1 MSSLSKK
8 ASIHI
13 VTVFIISVIITL
25 LLATVLIYSRYY
37 RQKRFLIA
45 SYTEKADMVKNE
57 IQFEL
62 SSIVSDLRTLSQIN
76 SFTEYL
82 DTGSSNLKLEISQI
96 FEVFSKEKKAYDQI
110 RFINS
115 KGKEIIRINYN
126 KGNPAAVNKENLQ
139 DKSSRYYFK
148 ETFNLDAGS
157 VYFSPFDLNIEHGE
171 IEQPLKPMIRVGIP
185 VFNAAGEKKG
195 ILLVNYLGS
204 SLLNTLS
211 SIKPAEYSDIYLLN
225 PEGYWLYSHD
235 SAKNWAF
242 MYPELKDISFAKQYS
257 EEWKT
262 IRMQSSGIVYGKD
275 NVFIFTTISPFNT
288 PSIQA
293 HYFWKTVIHFP
304 DKAFS
309 ALFVNVFKFFSVYI
323 AGIFIITFILVFL
336 INEVVNERRKT
347 QKEITASLAEKE
359 LLLREIHHRVKN
371 SLSLVASFIGM
382 YRSSHPEA
390 ENDYFFD
397 ALEQKIDAISLVH
410 SYLYQSADIKNVD
423 TKSYFTILLQ
433 NMTDNL
439 AASDQKIELAITG
452 DSFFL
457 EAGKIIPLGLILSEL
472 AINSLKH
479 AFPGNRN
486 GTIKVE
492 VKREDN
498 GYKITY
504 SDTGAGLPAD
514 FSLQGNTSLGIV
526 IITSLIDQ
534 LNGSITVNRGPET
547 MFIMNIPE

>member
-13 VTVFIISVIITL
+13 VTVFIVSAIITL
-25 LLATVLIYSRYY
+25 FLSSVIIYSRYH
-37 RQKRFLIA
+37 RQKKFLIA
-45 SYTEKADMVKNE
+45 SYTEKADRVKNE

-62 SSIVSDLRTLSQIN
+62 GSIVSDLRTLSQIK
-76 SFTEYL
+76 SFTQYL
-82 DTGSSNLKLEISQI
+82 DTGSGNLKLEISQI
-96 FEVFSKEKKAYDQI
+96 FKVFSKEKKTYDQI

-115 KGKEIIRINYN
+115 KGLEIIRINYN
-126 KGNPAAVNKENLQ
+126 NGKPAAVNQENLQ
-139 DKSSRYYFK
+139 DKSNRYYFR
-148 ETFNLDAGS
+148 ETFNLDAGD

-204 SLLNTLS
+204 AVLKILS
-211 SIKPAEYSDIYLLN
+211 SIEPADNSDIYLLN

-242 MYPELKDISFAKQYS
+242 MYPELKDVSFAKQYP
-257 EEWKT
+257 EEWKS
-262 IRMQSSGIVYGKD
+262 IRMQRSGIVSGRE
-275 NVFIFTTISPFNT
+275 NIFIFTTISPFKT
-288 PSIQA
+288 PSVQA
-293 HYFWKTVIHFP
+293 HYFWKAVIHFP

-309 ALFVNVFKFFSVYI
+309 ALFVNVFKFFSVFM

-336 INEVVNERRKT
+336 ITEVVYERRKT
-347 QKEITASLAEKE
+347 QRETAVSLAEKE

-390 ENDYFFD
+390 ENDDLFD

-410 SYLYQSADIKNVD
+410 SYLYQSTDINNID
-423 TKSYFTILLQ
+423 TKSYFKILLQ

-439 AASDQKIELAITG
+439 AASDQKIELVITG

-479 AFPGNRN
+479 AFPGNTN

-514 FSLQGNTSLGIV
+514 FSLQENDSLGIV

-534 LNGSITVNRGPET
+534 LKGSITVKRVPET
-547 MFIMNIPE
+547 TFTINIPE